1 MLKKLSDNDLVF
13 EIVATNSPELFAEL
27 YDRFSNIVF
36 NKCYGFCRSRE
47 EAEDLTHDVFVK
59 LFLKLN
65 TFKGYSKFSTWLYS
79 FTYHF
84 CLNYI
89 QRNTYKKKERRTVVS
104 DQIREEPVFEEMDTV
119 NLVKVKSERLAE
131 ILASI
136 KPAEK
141 IILLMKY
148 QEDMSIK
155 EIMCVLKISKSAVKM
170 RIKRAKA
177 KVVKY
182 MMNFNDCENFF

>member
-1 MLKKLSDNDLVF
+1 METFVLKKLSDNDLVF

-36 NKCYGFCRSRE
+36 NKCYGFCENRE
-47 EAEDLTHDVFVK
+47 EAEDLTHDIFVK
-59 LFLKLN
+59 LFVKLN
-65 TFKGYSKFSTWLYS
+65 TFKGYAKFSTWLYS

-89 QRNTYKKKERRTVVS
+89 QRSAYKKKERSTVVS
-104 DQIREEPVFEEMDTV
+104 DQIKEEPVFEEMDTV
-119 NLVKVKSERLAE
+119 NLLKVKLERLAE
-131 ILASI
+131 ILALI

-155 EIMCVLKISKSAVKM
+155 EIMCVLKISESAVKM

-177 KVVKY
+177 KAVKIHR
-182 MMNFNDCENFF
+182 EL

>member
-1 MLKKLSDNDLVF
+1 M
-13 EIVATNSPELFAEL
+13 
-27 YDRFSNIVF
+27 
-36 NKCYGFCRSRE
+36 
-47 EAEDLTHDVFVK
+47 
-59 LFLKLN
+59 KLN
-65 TFKGYSKFSTWLYS
+65 TFKGYAKFSTWLYS

-89 QRNTYKKKERRTVVS
+89 QRSAYKKKERSTVVS
-104 DQIREEPVFEEMDTV
+104 DQIKEEPVFEEMDTV
-119 NLVKVKSERLAE
+119 NLLKVKLERLAE
-131 ILASI
+131 ILALM

-155 EIMCVLKISKSAVKM
+155 EIMCVLKISESAVKM

-177 KVVKY
+177 KAVKIHR
-182 MMNFNDCENFF
+182 EL

>member
-1 MLKKLSDNDLVF
+1 METFVIKKLSDNDLVF
-13 EIVATNSPELFAEL
+13 EIVATNNPELFAEL
-27 YDRFSNIVF
+27 YDRFSNVIF
-36 NKCYGFCRSRE
+36 NKCYGFCKSRE
-47 EAEDLTHDVFVK
+47 EAEDVTHDVFVK

-65 TFKGYSKFSTWLYS
+65 TFKGHAKFSTWLYS

-89 QRNTYKKKERRTVVS
+89 QRNTYKKKERSTVVS
-104 DQIREEPVFEEMDTV
+104 NQIKEECIYEELDPVA
-119 NLVKVKSERLAE
+119 LVKVKLVRLSA
-131 ILASI
+131 ILALI

-155 EIMCVLKISKSAVKM
+155 EMMCILKISESAVKM

-177 KVVKY
+177 KVVK
-182 MMNFNDCENFF
+182 MHHELK